1 MENTMKKLTILLR
14 LIGVVQLIL
23 GAGLLFVLLVFTG
36 WMGLSAT
43 QTDINYLF
51 GMLAARFIAY
61 SVGMFVIA
69 REPEKNIFWI
79 KNMMFI
85 QIIDLA
91 VGLFYTI
98 NSTLTLSVSA
108 FPIINATIF
117 AVLWARARQDRA
129 VDPKIFNVSGVGQIT
144 FTPLLGGLVGAWFI
158 QKNINY

>member
-1 MENTMKKLTILLR
+1 MENTMKKLKILLR
-14 LIGVVQLIL
+14 LIGVVQLML
-23 GAGLLFVLLVFTG
+23 GAGLLFAPLAFTG

-61 SVGMFVIA
+61 GVGMFVIA

-91 VGLFYTI
+91 VGLLYTV
-98 NSTLTLSVSA
+98 NGTLTLSVSA
-108 FPIINATIF
+108 FPMFNATVF
-117 AVLWARARQDRA
+117 AVLLFFWM
-129 VDPKIFNVSGVGQIT
+129 PKQIHN
-144 FTPLLGGLVGAWFI
+144 
-158 QKNINY
+158 QEK

>member
-1 MENTMKKLTILLR
+1 MNTMKKFTILLR
-14 LIGVVQLIL
+14 LIGGVQLVL
-23 GAGLLFVLLVFTG
+23 GAGLLFAPLAFTG

-61 SVGMFVIA
+61 GAGMFAIA

-91 VGLFYTI
+91 VGLFYTF
-98 NSTLTLSVSA
+98 NGTLALSVSA
-108 FPIINATIF
+108 FPMFNATVF
-117 AVLWARARQDRA
+117 AALLFFWM
-129 VDPKIFNVSGVGQIT
+129 PKQVHNQE
-144 FTPLLGGLVGAWFI
+144 
-158 QKNINY
+158 K